1 MAPVPLLAFAIDST
15 TCSMALRHALPDG
28 LHLAAPTGSC
38 VAPSGAQHSAG
49 TSAESSGCQ
58 HSADKS
64 AVSATLGCLPPLPSR
79 LVLDWARLDN
89 RPLCLKAPPPECPPE
104 ILQQRIEQLRA
115 ESVGRPAGAI
125 PSAAAL
131 TLRIALDGKA
141 YSWPEFQ
148 GWYRDAALRCWNEA
162 AILTTLPESACQDN
176 SFMHKLAN
184 DPNPAAAHILL
195 RTLAGTQ

>member
-1 MAPVPLLAFAIDST
+1 MASASSSSGPI
-15 TCSMALRHALPDG
+15 G
-28 LHLAAPTGSC
+28 AAEHVRRS
-38 VAPSGAQHSAG
+38 VVSGHDA
-49 TSAESSGCQ
+49 SSGCQ
-58 HSADKS
+58 HSAGPVAS
-64 AVSATLGCLPPLPSR
+64 WIAVSAAHGSKQCPPPLPSR
-79 LVLDWARLDN
+79 LLLDCARLAS

-148 GWYRDAALRCWNEA
+148 DWYKDAALRCWDEA